1 MTVKIIPEIKQRLA
15 MSLPGKSAQLQMA
28 PSFRPDILSKGVST
42 QAGVMVLLYPN
53 PTKLY
58 LALIKRTEYPGV
70 HSGQISFPGGKFEDG
85 DQNIIET
92 ALRETME
99 EIGIQPSTIEIL
111 GQLTPLYIPVSEF
124 EVHPVIGFM
133 HASPI
138 FTIDKN
144 EVQYMIEVELE
155 YLLSPEAKA
164 IKPYLTEKYQGNVP
178 YFNVDSN
185 EIWGAT
191 AMILNEF
198 LEIIKDLKLNF

>member
-28 PSFRPDILSKGVST
+28 PSFRPDILSKSISA

-58 LALIKRTEYPGV
+58 LALTKRTEYPGV
-70 HSGQISFPGGKFEDG
+70 HGGQISLPGGKFENG
-85 DQNIIET
+85 DQNLIET

-99 EIGIQPSTIEIL
+99 EIGIQPSFIEIL

-133 HASPI
+133 HSSPI

-144 EVQYMIEVELE
+144 EVQYIIEVELE
-155 YLLSPEAKA
+155 FLLSPEAKA
-164 IKPYLTEKYQGNVP
+164 TKPFANEKYQGNIP
-178 YFNVDSN
+178 YFNINGN
-185 EIWGAT
+185 EVWGAT